1 MENNRIEIEIET
13 PIVDQTDRQNFE
25 PLATSSEE
33 EEEEEILVN
42 GILAPKENLNTRQ
55 NGHGVVGTVASNS
68 HECDQNVIGEERLNV
83 VEDDPNTIDED
94 LSLND
99 PQSNIQNKEK
109 IEELIHSRLLAKF
122 ENLTIATQKEIHE
135 KEKVIAPF
143 RQFPKLLLIPNEIE
157 MFASAICVCERKRI
171 TPFNLSFVRGVF
183 KIKRGKIY
191 RVKRAIKTGREVGK
205 RGRPC
210 LLNKAEECF
219 VVERLKILSMIG
231 WAPTLDETVEIAN
244 QLISSWL
251 QVDYRIQRP
260 LITSNIWVH
269 EFAKRNKLRITRSSP
284 IEYQRIIVNEDMI
297 QQFFQTLKELYEE
310 KEYVSHLIFNM
321 DETSLK
327 LTRKQTYVVVTP
339 ESKKKAFRAQKPDGK
354 LMSAVVTISARGN
367 LLKTLLLMPKKTINH
382 KFFEEN
388 DLFNFAYATS
398 PKGFITKDLFYKWT
412 RDIFIPEVESIRKFY
427 KFPKNKWSLLVLDG
441 HSSRADLRAIHLL
454 QQHFIDCVVIPGHS
468 SHLLQPLDVGIFR
481 HFKTELKKQQR
492 HKDKKKNLYLV
503 LDHCLNLATST
514 MRIVEAFNK
523 SIIYPLNLKKKIN
536 EKYVFPTEVKEFA
549 FSNFNRGSRLR
560 ISGQILTSQNFI
572 DQLSNPEKR
581 KRKAQLEASKKHIPP
596 HKLFQKLFSDM
607 NNPFQH
613 TPFDINE
620 IDNIEQVSEHSS
632 IENLTNRLI
641 SVENVHSNI
650 GTEIVETETNGIE
663 DNNLLLNGFQDFQNT
678 INSVNNSNR
687 QTIQPQLIRQE
698 INQTSIHDSY
708 DNRPLILPTMNNITN
723 TEKNSENNE
732 ILTPLSPGRTSIH
745 SEKNFFR
752 SNETQNTRENST
764 NHSFENNNL
773 NFSTTPIPN
782 NNQTKN
788 RTPQSKNQNL
798 DQVRGKFSVVRNLLY
813 QKNTITPSPTQRILY
828 PSNRLNDNRGLIQ
841 YHHNNNLNTHEN
853 VYTDYYQPRDPELGG
868 LLFVQEQ
875 RHTRNRSNKEK
886 VNSNK
891 RREGVSYRGSGRGR
905 GRTRNRNQGR
915 GNSTYRGR
923 GREGNREYDRKR
935 SKSRSRDRER
945 NSNKNRNRDRERSRS
960 RSRSMDWSNDR
971 SRSRERVGGK
981 SGDRSR
987 RKGSARESRKRS
999 GRGNRRRRENNRSQS
1014 SSRRDS
1020 NYCDPYPNSFFQRN
1034 TPKENRLR
1042 KISERTHN
1050 KLRTYVC
1057 DDNDYDN

>member
-1 MENNRIEIEIET
+1 MENNRTEIEIEIET
-13 PIVDQTDRQNFE
+13 QIDNQTDRQNFE
-25 PLATSSEE
+25 PLSTSSSSEE
-33 EEEEEILVN
+33 EEEEEILAN

-55 NGHGVVGTVASNS
+55 NVQSVVGAVASNF
-68 HECDQNVIGEERLNV
+68 HECDQTVIGEERLNV
-83 VEDDPNTIDED
+83 VQDDRNTIEED
-94 LSLND
+94 LSSND
-99 PQSNIQNKEK
+99 PQSNIQSEEK
-109 IEELIHSRLLAKF
+109 IQELIHSRLLAN
-122 ENLTIATQKEIHE
+122 ETDCTQKEIHE

-157 MFASAICVCERKRI
+157 MFASAICVCERKRM

-191 RVKRAIKTGREVGK
+191 RAKKAIKTGRGVGK

-210 LLNKAEECF
+210 LLNKAEELF

-269 EFAKRNKLRITRSSP
+269 EFSKRNKLRITRSSS

-321 DETSLK
+321 DEKSLK
-327 LTRKQTYVVVTP
+327 LTRNQTYVVVTP

-354 LMSAVVTISARGN
+354 LMSVVVTISARGN
-367 LLKTLLLMPKKTINH
+367 LLKTLLLMPNKTINH
-382 KFFEEN
+382 KVFEEK
-388 DLFNFAYATS
+388 DLFNFA
-398 PKGFITKDLFYKWT
+398 
-412 RDIFIPEVESIRKFY
+412 
-427 KFPKNKWSLLVLDG
+427 
-441 HSSRADLRAIHLL
+441 SRADLRAIHLL

-523 SIIYPLNLKKKIN
+523 SGIYPLNLKKKVN
-536 EKYVFPTEVKEFA
+536 DKYVFPTEVKEFT

-560 ISGQILTSQNFI
+560 ISGQILTRQNFI

-641 SVENVHSNI
+641 SVENVHSSI
-650 GTEIVETETNGIE
+650 GTEIVETETNEIDE
-663 DNNLLLNGFQDFQNT
+663 NNLLLNGFQDFQNT
-678 INSVNNSNR
+678 INLANNSNR

-708 DNRPLILPTMNNITN
+708 DNRPLILPTINNITN

-732 ILTPLSPGRTSIH
+732 ILTALSPGRTSIH
-745 SEKNFFR
+745 SEKIFLG
-752 SNETQNTRENST
+752 SNETQNLRENNT
-764 NHSFENNNL
+764 TRSFENNNL
-773 NFSTTPIPN
+773 NCSTPPIPN

-788 RTPQSKNQNL
+788 RTPQPKNRNL
-798 DQVRGKFSVVRNLLY
+798 DQVRDKFSVVRNLLY
-813 QKNTITPSPTQRILY
+813 QKNTTTPSPTQRILY
-828 PSNRLNDNRGLIQ
+828 PSNRLNDNRDLIQ

-853 VYTDYYQPRDPELGG
+853 VSTDYYQPRDPELGEEG
-868 LLFVQEQ
+868 GGEL
-875 RHTRNRSNKEK
+875 
-886 VNSNK
+886 K
-891 RREGVSYRGSGRGR
+891 RSGRGR
-905 GRTRNRNQGR
+905 LRSRNQGR
-915 GNSTYRGR
+915 GRETHHGA
-923 GREGNREYDRKR
+923 GRESSREYD
-935 SKSRSRDRER
+935 
-945 NSNKNRNRDRERSRS
+945 RSRS
-960 RSRSMDWSNDR
+960 RSRNRNRDNGRNSNRNSSRNVNRNSNINNNINNNRDR
-971 SRSRERVGGK
+971 SSDKNRSTGRSGERSRI
-981 SGDRSR
+981 SGR
-987 RKGSARESRKRS
+987 RKGSDSGRGTRKR
-999 GRGNRRRRENNRSQS
+999 REKGNRRRRNTNNQR

-1020 NYCDPYPNSFFQRN
+1020 NYCDPYPNSFFQ
-1034 TPKENRLR
+1034 K
-1042 KISERTHN
+1042 KHA
-1050 KLRTYVC
+1050 KGK
-1057 DDNDYDN
+1057 